1 MDIFIRKN
9 YVINLFRDSLANVE
23 NFIKWAMPGDQFAPV
38 AESLPYYLN
47 DTAIGK
53 ISCRRFSDKNLQPL
67 RAVVVDFL
75 NFWTWKYFNFQMH
88 WSCLNTEGLIVHEL
102 IVGIYNGVILYLFSK
117 NHTAIIQEIYSYT
130 KYPDNSSTS

>member
-1 MDIFIRKN
+1 
-9 YVINLFRDSLANVE
+9 
-23 NFIKWAMPGDQFAPV
+23 MPGDQFAPV

-75 NFWTWKYFNFQMH
+75 NF
-88 WSCLNTEGLIVHEL
+88 
-102 IVGIYNGVILYLFSK
+102 
-117 NHTAIIQEIYSYT
+117 
-130 KYPDNSSTS
+130 